1 MTLTAWTSSREAWV
15 QDLKSHLERIDGY
28 EFVWTGPG
36 EEPGQVVLVSSRLP
50 ELKAVLDKISRQGRV
65 VFLVQ
70 NEHEDLSPFVQNG
83 QVDDVWVTP
92 FRFSE
97 VYSKIRQYQRLMSW
111 GEVHE
116 LNDSLTTLV
125 EKFQEDLELASRL
138 QKAKFPERFPQIKG
152 FQVKS
157 RYYAG
162 LRAGGDYFD
171 IAEAKNQKQLSLFL
185 TDSSSYGLSSAVLG
199 AMMKV
204 AMRLTSEEATS
215 TAGTVRKIYNE
226 LLMTLGEREELSLFF
241 GTIRRADLSLQY
253 VNYGNTRAFLAR
265 PGRTFEVLPV
275 SGHPINRKGG
285 TPKADESSVVLQPED
300 RLLVLS
306 DGYLASGESW
316 ESFLETLNAL
326 RDREPTEILNE
337 LGFRV
342 KSQSQDEDGFPPQD
356 CSAVLLDVSP
366 NVLRIAG

>member
-1 MTLTAWTSSREAWV
+1 
-15 QDLKSHLERIDGY
+15 
-28 EFVWTGPG
+28 
-36 EEPGQVVLVSSRLP
+36 VS
-50 ELKAVLDKISRQGRV
+50 GG
-65 VFLVQ
+65 
-70 NEHEDLSPFVQNG
+70 H
-83 QVDDVWVTP
+83 VDDVWVTP

-111 GEVHE
+111 GEVNE

-125 EKFQEDLELASRL
+125 QKFQEDLALAERL

-185 TDSSSYGLSSAVLG
+185 TDSSSYGLSSSVLG

-204 AMRLTSEEATS
+204 AMRLTGEEATS
-215 TAGTVRKIYNE
+215 TASTVRKIYNE
-226 LLMTLGEREELSLFF
+226 LLMTLGERDQLSLFF
-241 GTIRRADLSLQY
+241 GTIRRTDLSLQY

-265 PGRTFEVLPV
+265 PGKAFEVLPV
-275 SGHPINRKGG
+275 SGNAINRKDG
-285 TPKADESSVVLQPED
+285 TPKAEESSVVLQPED

-306 DGYLASGESW
+306 DGYLAPGETW
-316 ESFLETLNAL
+316 EKFIDTLN
-326 RDREPTEILNE
+326 RMREREPTEILNE

-342 KSQSQDEDGFPPQD
+342 KSQSEDEDGFPPQD
-356 CSAVLLDVSP
+356 CSAVLLDVNP
-366 NVLRIAG
+366 NVLRLAG